1 MPTALDSDARWE
13 AAALVAAGGTDTGF
27 RRRRRLT
34 LVWIFAV
41 AVGSPL
47 IGSAIGFWIAASVG
61 NDRIAGGE
69 PSLEGR
75 VVLQLIFLGLGL
87 TVGIGGFL
95 WGVGTKRYVTRW
107 RAISGPLSM
116 AQKKSVRR
124 QLLGKEPVDYGHLD
138 VILAIAK
145 QSQGG
150 TQASVPL
157 LGAVVLF
164 AVSSAVST
172 NVFLYQVILT
182 GSLLLFVAV
191 GLQLAVAYRKTA
203 RFIQVHGA
211 HEAGSGAEGSD
222 E

>member
-1 MPTALDSDARWE
+1 MTTALDSDARWE
-13 AAALVAAGGTDTGF
+13 AAAVVAAGGTDAGF

-34 LVWIFAV
+34 LVWILAV

-47 IGSAIGFWIAASVG
+47 IGSAIGWWIAASVG
-61 NDRIAGGE
+61 DDQIAGGE

-124 QLLGKEPVDYGHLD
+124 QLLGKEPVDYDHLD
-138 VILAIAK
+138 VILALAK
-145 QSQGG
+145 QGQGG
-150 TQASVPL
+150 TQAVVPL
-157 LGAVVLF
+157 LDAVVLF
-164 AVSSAVST
+164 VVSSAVST
-172 NVFLYQVILT
+172 DVFLYQVMLA
-182 GSLLLFVAV
+182 GFLLLFGAV
-191 GLQLAVAYRKTA
+191 GVQLAVAYRKTA
-203 RFIQVHGA
+203 RFIVAHGG
-211 HEAGSGAEGSD
+211 HDAGSGHDGTRG
-222 E
+222 